1 MVSMRSAK
9 KKERFKKNKNINLRA
24 SNKYAITG
32 IRFNLKYL
40 IKIIKEKSKQEDKRD
55 FLTFIFC
62 IVAAVAITVSV
73 FRFIYLV

>member
-9 KKERFKKNKNINLRA
+9 KKERFKKNKNINLGVGY
-24 SNKYAITG
+24 KPAITDVS
-32 IRFNLKYL
+32 FNLKYL
-40 IKIIKEKSKQEDKRD
+40 TKIIKEKSKQEDKRD